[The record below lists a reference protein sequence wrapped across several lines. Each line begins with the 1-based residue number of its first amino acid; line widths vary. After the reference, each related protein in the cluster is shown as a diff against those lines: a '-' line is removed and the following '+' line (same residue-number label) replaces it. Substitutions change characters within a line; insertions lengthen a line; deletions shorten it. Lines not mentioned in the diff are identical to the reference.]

1 MRHWTRTGLVAAAGA
16 AAGLAAGFLVWG
28 LEGLRAGFTREYS
41 DGGRVRVGSVIDG
54 DTVVLEDGLHVRYR
68 GCDTP
73 EVYHFV
79 RDPEPFAEAASA
91 RNRELVSGAW
101 VTLRLPPASSP
112 AIDAH
117 GRILADLRLERGG
130 NEAPTS
136 VGETLVAEGL
146 ARANLQDV
154 RGSDA
159 DRLRAAE
166 RAAREAKLGMWSGKK
181 PSAPGFV
188 ASRNGRCAL
197 LGGKGQDH
205 ARKQRASTKGARE
218 HVGQDCLPLHQVEL
232 LEDHC
237 HLTAQRPQLG
247 ALEGGHL
254 LVEDPDPSVGGI
266 EQPVDAPQQRGLARP
281 G

>member
-166 RAAREAKLGMWSGKK
+166 RAAREAKLGMWGEKR
-181 PSAPGFV
+181 PQVPGFV
-188 ASRNGRCAL
+188 ASRKGRCAHVPDCAFAKRISPGNLMRFNTLEAALETGRTRCPTCL
-197 LGGKGQDH
+197 LKSRAGKRVPGAGAPADPGPP
-205 ARKQRASTKGARE
+205 AAGPAARE
-218 HVGQDCLPLHQVEL
+218 
-232 LEDHC
+232 
-237 HLTAQRPQLG
+237 
-247 ALEGGHL
+247 
-254 LVEDPDPSVGGI
+254 
-266 EQPVDAPQQRGLARP
+266 
-281 G
+281 